1 MEEFYEKIND
11 PALNGAI
18 FVAVCR
24 GKVNIFSLL
33 CIRYN
38 NVKSRVCKWYPIWFF
53 TYNWMW
59 KLVFEQVSE
68 GLDFADNNG
77 RAVIITGLPFPPRM
91 DPKVVLKMQFLD
103 ESRGK
108 LGFKVHKTSFMFK
121 YSKKSWDQNTPVL
134 ASISLIPDYPSFPYR
149 LFPDTYWYMYF
160 VHVFTRK

>member
-24 GKVNIFSLL
+24 GKVGKIKCSWCENRCQKKKFKFHPTLI
-33 CIRYN
+33 I
-38 NVKSRVCKWYPIWFF
+38 
-53 TYNWMW
+53 
-59 KLVFEQVSE
+59 VFLKVSE

-91 DPKVVLKMQFLD
+91 DPKVMLKMQFLD

-108 LGFKVHKTSFMFK
+108 QGFKVSRYTFTFK
-121 YSKKSWDQNTPVL
+121 Y
-134 ASISLIPDYPSFPYR
+134 LIMNLKLTLK
-149 LFPDTYWYMYF
+149 LFQ
-160 VHVFTRK
+160 

>member
-24 GKVNIFSLL
+24 GK
-33 CIRYN
+33 
-38 NVKSRVCKWYPIWFF
+38 
-53 TYNWMW
+53 
-59 KLVFEQVSE
+59 VSE

-121 YSKKSWDQNTPVL
+121 YSKKS
-134 ASISLIPDYPSFPYR
+134 
-149 LFPDTYWYMYF
+149 
-160 VHVFTRK
+160 

>member
-24 GKVNIFSLL
+24 GKVHIFSLL

-38 NVKSRVCKWYPIWFF
+38 NIRSRFVNDIQFGFLLIIGCENLF
-53 TYNWMW
+53 
-59 KLVFEQVSE
+59 FEQVSE

-108 LGFKVHKTSFMFK
+108 LGFKVHKTFFMFK
-121 YSKKSWDQNTPVL
+121 YSKKS
-134 ASISLIPDYPSFPYR
+134 
-149 LFPDTYWYMYF
+149 
-160 VHVFTRK
+160 

>member
-24 GKVNIFSLL
+24 GKVSKIKCSWCENRCQKKYF
-33 CIRYN
+33 
-38 NVKSRVCKWYPIWFF
+38 
-53 TYNWMW
+53 
-59 KLVFEQVSE
+59 KLHPTLIIVFLKVSE

-91 DPKVVLKMQFLD
+91 DPKVMLKMQFLD

-108 LGFKVHKTSFMFK
+108 QGFKVS
-121 YSKKSWDQNTPVL
+121 
-134 ASISLIPDYPSFPYR
+134 R
-149 LFPDTYWYMYF
+149 
-160 VHVFTRK
+160 